1 MDKKVEKQTLEELQA
16 RFEALCDEQ
25 EQLPREG
32 FAKVFEVLD
41 GMEETF
47 TPQHPYTENED
58 IINKAL
64 EITGHSNDEAF
75 CKAFKRN
82 NQIMIEGK
90 KIQAKGLEIFAMQQH
105 EKIQEEPHSPN
116 EWQFVPI
123 RILAPKEIM
132 DNVINPIL
140 ETDAKEGKG
149 LYGNITDIPEED
161 ESLDEWFDIEAYG
174 IKCSLEPLYRDLQN
188 YGVVDSVLENDTIRE
203 YYLKVIKS
211 LICFIRDNTDKP
223 NKIRNHI
230 SKTLKGLDDIPGFG
244 LLLQILLLQGLVKW
258 FENVDLKKGDNGY
271 NEACSLV
278 QWIGEQLMKKEIS
291 FCYFRWGENDKKRLK
306 PLCDYLYS
314 TEVGKIVQNSLFEK
328 QTDCSFIVDG
338 ENGAKR
344 MLK

>member
-1 MDKKVEKQTLEELQA
+1 MMCLTNKVGSDMDKKVEKQTLEELQA

-314 TEVGKIVQNSLFEK
+314 TEVGKIVQNSLF
-328 QTDCSFIVDG
+328 
-338 ENGAKR
+338 
-344 MLK
+344 